1 MTTISTHNL
10 TLEPVDNDRQANL
23 CGPMDDNLKALE
35 RRLGVEISYRSNR
48 FKVVGEENHANA
60 VIKIL
65 KDLYIETASVKGKS
79 KEITDEMVHLAILD
93 ASVLEQ
99 EPTKVDVDYEQMVT
113 IKTKRG
119 LIKPRNV
126 NQSAYVQ
133 NVLTHDISFGIGPA
147 GTGKTYLAVA
157 CAVDALERQEIRRI
171 LLTRPAVEAGEKLGF
186 LPGDL
191 SQKVDPY
198 LRPLYDALFEML
210 GFEKVEKLIERNVI
224 EIAPLAYMRGRTLN
238 DAFIILDES
247 QNTTVEQMKMF
258 LTRIGFNSRA
268 VITGD
273 ITQVDLPRGQK
284 SGLRHAIEVL
294 DNIPGVSFNFFKSKD
309 VVRHPVVA
317 RIVEAY
323 DAHDQKMTRVREER
337 KKREQEE
344 KERLLKIAEQNIQS
358 PAAQA
363 VIAPELVDNKPST
376 TDETK
381 SSEGD
386 K

>member
-1 MTTISTHNL
+1 MSKNTSINFELS
-10 TLEPVDNDRQANL
+10 PADNNRLANL
-23 CGPMDDNLKALE
+23 CGAMDDNLKTIE
-35 RRLGVEISYRSNR
+35 RRMGVEISYRSHE
-48 FKVVGEENHANA
+48 FKVMGKVNNCEA
-60 VIKIL
+60 VKKLLIN
-65 KDLYIETASVKGKS
+65 LYLETEIVKGKS
-79 KEITDEMVHLAILD
+79 KDISAKMVHLAILD
-93 ASVLEQ
+93 AGTLE
-99 EPTKVDVDYEQMVT
+99 VDTNKLDAKFDDILT

-119 LIKPRNV
+119 VIKPRNE
-126 NQSAYVQ
+126 NQQDYVK
-133 NVLTHDISFGIGPA
+133 NVITNDISFGVGVA

-157 CAVDALERQEIRRI
+157 CAVEALERQEIRRI

-224 EIAPLAYMRGRTLN
+224 EVAPLAYMRGRTLN

-294 DNIPGVSFNFFKSKD
+294 DNIPGVSFNFFQSKD

-317 RIVEAY
+317 RIVDAY
-323 DAHDQKMTRVREER
+323 DAFEQKENRLKAEKQQR
-337 KKREQEE
+337 KANEMANAANSFSENSSGNSNESSNE
-344 KERLLKIAEQNIQS
+344 K
-358 PAAQA
+358 
-363 VIAPELVDNKPST
+363 
-376 TDETK
+376 
-381 SSEGD
+381 
-386 K
+386 

>member
-1 MTTISTHNL
+1 MSKNISINFEL
-10 TLEPVDNDRQANL
+10 SPADNNRLANL
-23 CGPMDDNLKALE
+23 CGAMDDNLKTIE
-35 RRLGVEISYRSNR
+35 RRMGVEISYRGHE
-48 FKVVGEENHANA
+48 FKVKGKVINGEA
-60 VIKIL
+60 VKNLLIN
-65 KDLYIETASVKGKS
+65 LYLETEMVKGKS
-79 KEITDEMVHLAILD
+79 KDISAKMVHLAILD
-93 ASVLEQ
+93 AGTLE
-99 EPTKVDVDYEQMVT
+99 VDSSKFDVKFDDIFT

-119 LIKPRNV
+119 IIKPRNENQQSYV
-126 NQSAYVQ
+126 NSV
-133 NVLTHDISFGIGPA
+133 VTHDISFGIGVA

-157 CAVDALERQEIRRI
+157 CAVEALERQEIRRI
-171 LLTRPAVEAGEKLGF
+171 LLTRPAVEAGEKLVF

-224 EIAPLAYMRGRTLN
+224 EVAPLAYMRGRTLN

-294 DNIPGVSFNFFKSKD
+294 DDIPGVSFNFFQSKD

-317 RIVEAY
+317 RIVDAY
-323 DAHDQKMTRVREER
+323 DTFEQKENRLKADKQQR
-337 KKREQEE
+337 KANEMANVAKSFNENSSKTSNEQ
-344 KERLLKIAEQNIQS
+344 
-358 PAAQA
+358 
-363 VIAPELVDNKPST
+363 
-376 TDETK
+376 
-381 SSEGD
+381 
-386 K
+386 

>member
-1 MTTISTHNL
+1 MSKNTSINFELSPT
-10 TLEPVDNDRQANL
+10 DNNRLANL
-23 CGPMDDNLKALE
+23 CGAMDDNLKTIE
-35 RRLGVEISYRSNR
+35 RRMGVEISYRSHE
-48 FKVVGEENHANA
+48 FKVMGKVNNCEA
-60 VIKIL
+60 VKKLLIN
-65 KDLYIETASVKGKS
+65 LYLETEIVKGKS
-79 KEITDEMVHLAILD
+79 KDISAKMVHLAILD
-93 ASVLEQ
+93 AGTLE
-99 EPTKVDVDYEQMVT
+99 VDTNKLDAKFDDILT

-119 LIKPRNV
+119 VIKPRNE
-126 NQSAYVQ
+126 NQQDYVK
-133 NVLTHDISFGIGPA
+133 NVITNDISFGVGVA

-157 CAVDALERQEIRRI
+157 CAVEALERQEIRRI

-224 EIAPLAYMRGRTLN
+224 EVAPLAYMRGRTLN

-294 DNIPGVSFNFFKSKD
+294 DDIPGVSFNFFQSKD

-317 RIVEAY
+317 RIVDAY
-323 DAHDQKMTRVREER
+323 DAFEQKENRLKAEKQQR
-337 KKREQEE
+337 KANEMANAAKSFSENSSGNSNESSNE
-344 KERLLKIAEQNIQS
+344 K
-358 PAAQA
+358 
-363 VIAPELVDNKPST
+363 
-376 TDETK
+376 
-381 SSEGD
+381 
-386 K
+386 

>member
-1 MTTISTHNL
+1 MSKVSNHSL
-10 TLEPVDNDRQANL
+10 VLEPVDNNRQANL
-23 CGPMDDNLKALE
+23 CGPMDDNLKTIE
-35 RRLGVEISYRSNR
+35 RRLGVEISYRSNV
-48 FKVVGEENHANA
+48 FKIVGEDNAANA
-60 VIKIL
+60 VINLL
-65 KDLYIETASVKGKS
+65 KDLYVETDTVKGQNKT
-79 KEITDEMVHLAILD
+79 ITDEMVHLAILG
-93 ASVLEQ
+93 ANVLEQ
-99 EPTKVDVDYEQMVT
+99 APSKVDIDYEQMVT

-119 LIKPRNV
+119 IIKPRNK

-133 NVLTHDISFGIGPA
+133 NVLTNDISFGVGVA

-224 EIAPLAYMRGRTLN
+224 EVAPLAYMRGRTLN

-247 QNTTVEQMKMF
+247 QNTSVEQMKMF

-294 DNIPGVSFNFFKSKD
+294 EDIPGVSFNFFQSKD

-323 DAHDQKMTRVREER
+323 DAHEQKMNRLQAEKR
-337 KKREQEE
+337 KQEQ
-344 KERLLKIAEQNIQS
+344 L
-358 PAAQA
+358 AAQS
-363 VIAPELVDNKPST
+363 K
-376 TDETK
+376 K
-381 SSEGD
+381 SITPSEGEH
-386 K
+386 